1 MKITQYI
8 TTNGLTFQKRPI
20 FPAVNMSSAQK
31 LVASKTPV
39 SSDFLGFGVAITG
52 SSCYNL
58 SLMEP
63 TERRAL
69 LESIYTKNGLGLS
82 VGRLSVGSSDQRTR

>member
-8 TTNGLTFQKRPI
+8 TTNGLTFEKRPV
-20 FPAVNMSSAQK
+20 FPAVY
-31 LVASKTPV
+31 ASGAMMLRAGDTPV
-39 SSDFLGFGVAITG
+39 SEDFLGFGVAITG

-58 SLMEP
+58 AQMDA

-69 LESIYTKNGLGLS
+69 FPSQTHFQAFCSLC
-82 VGRLSVGSSDQRTR
+82 RSSPG